1 MEETI
6 NKKLNNFDFF
16 SESPKKDLKD
26 EHPHS
31 RKSSTSSSTDEED
44 SPEVKEVLRQENQ
57 MLTAKENKD
66 NSSVCENIAYYLMD
80 KIKANKKLGNYSE
93 RFKAQKSDEF
103 TAKRQLCITIGDYM
117 HRLKLL
123 EDKFYTNKYYAKVG
137 ALTVTSLNQYEMRI
151 FSEFDFK
158 PTISQIE
165 FNDYIKYKFKF

>member
-1 MEETI
+1 MEEKI

-16 SESPKKDLKD
+16 TESPKKDLKD

-80 KIKANKKLGNYSE
+80 KIKANKKLGNY
-93 RFKAQKSDEF
+93 
-103 TAKRQLCITIGDYM
+103 RQ
-117 HRLKLL
+117 
-123 EDKFYTNKYYAKVG
+123 
-137 ALTVTSLNQYEMRI
+137 
-151 FSEFDFK
+151 
-158 PTISQIE
+158 
-165 FNDYIKYKFKF
+165 